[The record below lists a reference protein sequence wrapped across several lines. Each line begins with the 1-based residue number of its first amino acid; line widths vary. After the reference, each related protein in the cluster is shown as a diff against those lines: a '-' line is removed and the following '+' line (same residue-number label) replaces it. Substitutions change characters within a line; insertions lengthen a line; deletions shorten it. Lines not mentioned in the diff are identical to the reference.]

1 MRLIVP
7 IIIIIGVVIFQ
18 SVFIV
23 QEISQAIVLQFGDPK
38 KIITKAGLNFKLPF
52 IQNVVY
58 LDKRILNLDSAPEE
72 VIAADQKRLIVDAI
86 ARFKIVDPLKFYIS
100 VGNERV
106 ARSRL
111 STIINSRIRGVL
123 GTQELATLL
132 STDRAKQMAIIQN
145 DVNTEAKT
153 LGIQIVVIGVFL
165 FQSIV
170 IVQEINQAIVLQFG
184 DPKKIISKAGLN
196 FKLPF
201 IQNVVF
207 LDKRILNLDNAPQE
221 VIAADQK
228 RLIVDA
234 IARFKIVD
242 PLKFYISVGNERV
255 ARSRLSTIINSRIRG
270 VLGTQELATLL
281 STDRA
286 KQMAINQNDVNT
298 EAKTLGIQIV
308 DVRIKRADLPPANS
322 DAIYKRMQTEREREA
337 KEFRAQ
343 GAEIAQK
350 IRSTADK
357 YVTVLLANPNKKSEI
372 MKGEGDGQ
380 RNKIFA
386 NAFGQDPQFFAF
398 YRAMQAYETALIGGE
413 TSLVLSPDSEFFKFF
428 GKAMKPR

>member
-1 MRLIVP
+1 MKGVKLIIPAIVL
-7 IIIIIGVVIFQ
+7 IAVVVFQ
-18 SVFIV
+18 SLFIV

-38 KIITKAGLNFKLPF
+38 KIVTKAGLNFKLPF

-58 LDKRILNLDSAPEE
+58 LDKRILNLDNDPEE

-132 STDRAKQMAIIQN
+132 STDRTKQMAIIQN
-145 DVNTEAKT
+145 DVNTEAQNF
-153 LGIQIVVIGVFL
+153 GI
-165 FQSIV
+165 
-170 IVQEINQAIVLQFG
+170 E
-184 DPKKIISKAGLN
+184 
-196 FKLPF
+196 
-201 IQNVVF
+201 
-207 LDKRILNLDNAPQE
+207 
-221 VIAADQK
+221 
-228 RLIVDA
+228 
-234 IARFKIVD
+234 
-242 PLKFYISVGNERV
+242 
-255 ARSRLSTIINSRIRG
+255 
-270 VLGTQELATLL
+270 
-281 STDRA
+281 
-286 KQMAINQNDVNT
+286 
-298 EAKTLGIQIV
+298 IV

-322 DAIYKRMQTEREREA
+322 EAIYKRMQTEREREA

-357 YVTVLLANPNKKSEI
+357 DVTVLLAEANKKSEI
-372 MKGEGDGQ
+372 MKGEGDGL

-386 NAFGQDPQFFAF
+386 DAFGKDPQFFGF
-398 YRAMQAYETALIGGE
+398 YRAMQAYEKALIGGE

-428 GKAMKPR
+428 GKSIKPNTKR

>member
-1 MRLIVP
+1 MKVSKLILP
-7 IIIIIGVVIFQ
+7 IIVLLGVVVFQ
-18 SVFIV
+18 SIIIV
-23 QEISQAIVLQFGDPK
+23 QEINQAIVLQFGDPK

-58 LDKRILNLDSAPEE
+58 LDKRVLNLDNPPEE

-132 STDRAKQMAIIQN
+132 STDRTKQMATIQN
-145 DVNTEAKT
+145 DVNEEAK
-153 LGIQIVVIGVFL
+153 
-165 FQSIV
+165 
-170 IVQEINQAIVLQFG
+170 
-184 DPKKIISKAGLN
+184 N
-196 FKLPF
+196 F
-201 IQNVVF
+201 
-207 LDKRILNLDNAPQE
+207 
-221 VIAADQK
+221 
-228 RLIVDA
+228 
-234 IARFKIVD
+234 
-242 PLKFYISVGNERV
+242 
-255 ARSRLSTIINSRIRG
+255 
-270 VLGTQELATLL
+270 
-281 STDRA
+281 
-286 KQMAINQNDVNT
+286 
-298 EAKTLGIQIV
+298 GIQIV

-322 DAIYKRMQTEREREA
+322 DAIYKRMQTERQREA

-343 GAEIAQK
+343 GAEIAAK
-350 IRSTADK
+350 ITSTADK
-357 YVTVLLANPNKKSEI
+357 DVTVLLANAKKQSEI

-386 NAFGQDPQFFAF
+386 SAFGKDPKFFSF

-428 GKAMKPR
+428 GNSLSKQP